1 MININYVTREELN
14 NIVEQRFVPF
24 DELDLL
30 QQGYFIFILY
40 NITTNEFINCYSFD
54 DGEDEYN
61 KQLGI
66 YLKNKN
72 NYTCALFYD
81 VDKRTGYC
89 INTDFIVNNNKLKN
103 EDIIAQYEKWLFEN
117 YYRS

>member
-1 MININYVTREELN
+1 MINMNYVTREELN
-14 NIVEQRFVPF
+14 NIIEQRFVPF

-40 NITTNEFINCYSFD
+40 NINCYSFD

-89 INTDFIVNNNKLKN
+89 INTDFIVNDKLKK